1 MSDEFILDYDILEE
15 KINKYF
21 SSDEIQSLILDANK
35 KNLSRVTLDLNK
47 MRESEPLLTEMLLKN
62 PLKIIPMMEKHLNEI
77 SKGLRGEK
85 SQQTKNTIQNKKE
98 EPLHINFRGML
109 GNHLVS
115 PRGLTADLTNQYV
128 GVQGI
133 VTRISDIKPK
143 LVYSVHYCDET
154 KHGTVKEYNDQM
166 KIEETNN
173 TYGQPLNGN
182 FNSGNVTGFMNNAIP
197 TRDINQ
203 NPMTF
208 EYGFSKFKD
217 HQIVLLQEPPER
229 TPLGQLPRSVE
240 VVLEGDLVDK
250 VKPGDR
256 IQVNGIFKSITNIST
271 ATNGNVK
278 TVLIGT
284 NVQIINN
291 DIQQKEYT
299 GEDLRR
305 IKELAKKKDVFN
317 ILANS
322 IAPGI
327 YGHQDIKRA
336 LVLQLLGGNETN
348 LEDGTHLRG
357 DINILMIGDP
367 STAKS
372 QFLRYMLNVAPNTI
386 NTTGKGSSGVGLT
399 AAVMVDRETGDR
411 HLEAGAMVLGD
422 RGIVCIDEF
431 DKMNEVDR
439 VAIHEVMEQQT
450 VTIAKAGIHV
460 SLNARCSVLAA
471 ANPIYGQ
478 YIQQI
483 SASRNI
489 GFPDSLLSR
498 FDLCFIVLDEHNS
511 ELDRK
516 ISEKVIDNHMFPVD
530 ASKFGDD
537 SEDKVIEPEINVDEN
552 KKTSMYEKNNPNSNA
567 SKENKNILTREFL
580 RKYIYYAKSK
590 ITPQLT
596 KESTEFISKSWGKL
610 REKSISD
617 DWKGNKMPI
626 TVRTLESLIRI
637 ATAFAKARLSQKVER
652 QDCENALDLLASS
665 FFHETE
671 FVDDDNGEDNHMDL
685 AHEEDEEEEEND
697 NEKERK
703 RPKRERSREKM
714 ISLQEEEEQSEEKSK
729 KSKKGKK
736 QKGKKS
742 KEEKK
747 VILETPVV
755 DDDAYGVKVDKD
767 KGGKI
772 TEQESNIIF
781 KFIFEHAK
789 KRKNQTIDINELW
802 NIIKD
807 KKELKDKK
815 ITKINQLL
823 DICTKLEDEGK
834 IFVSETKEIT
844 IV

>member
-1 MSDEFILDYDILEE
+1 MSEDLDFDSDNLEQ
-15 KINKYF
+15 KIKKYF
-21 SSDEIQSLILDANK
+21 NSEEIQSLVLDANK
-35 KNLSRVTLDLNK
+35 KNLSRITLDLNH
-47 MRESEPLLTEMLLKN
+47 MRESEPTLTKMLLKN
-62 PLKIIPMMEKHLNEI
+62 PLKIIPIMEKNLNEI
-77 SKGLRGEK
+77 SQNLKGEK
-85 SQQTKNTIQNKKE
+85 SQQVKNTIQNKKE
-98 EPLHINFRGML
+98 EQIHINFQGML
-109 GNHLVS
+109 GTHLVS
-115 PRGLTADLTNQYV
+115 PRGLTAELTNQYV

-133 VTRISDIKPK
+133 VTRISEVRPK
-143 LVYSVHYCDET
+143 LVYSVHYCEET
-154 KHGTVKEYNDQM
+154 KHGNVKEYNDQM
-166 KIEETNN
+166 KIAESSS

-182 FNSGNVTGFMNNAIP
+182 FESGNASGFMNNAIP
-197 TRDINQ
+197 TRDINH
-203 NPMTF
+203 NPLTF

-217 HQIVLLQEPPER
+217 QQVILLQEPPER

-256 IQVNGIFKSITNIST
+256 IQVNGIFKCIST
-271 ATNGNVK
+271 LATSSSGNVK

-291 DIQQKEYT
+291 DIQQNEYT

-305 IKELAKKKDVFN
+305 IRELAKKKEVFN

-327 YGHQDIKRA
+327 YGHQDIKKA

-348 LEDGTHLRG
+348 LDDGTHLRG

-372 QFLRYMLNVAPNTI
+372 QFLRYMLNVAPNAI

-399 AAVMVDRETGDR
+399 AAVMVDRDTGDR

-431 DKMNEVDR
+431 DKMNELDR

-478 YIQQI
+478 YIQDM

-511 ELDRK
+511 ELDRR
-516 ISEKVIDNHMFPVD
+516 ISERVIDNHMYTID

-537 SEDKVIEPEINVDEN
+537 SEDKVIEPEINMDEN
-552 KKTSMYEKNNPNSNA
+552 KKTVMYEKSNPNSNGR
-567 SKENKNILTREFL
+567 KDDKNILTREFL

-590 ITPQLT
+590 IIPQLT

-617 DWKGNKMPI
+617 EWKGKSMPI

-665 FFHETE
+665 FFQDNEAGE
-671 FVDDDNGEDNHMDL
+671 DDDEDNRMDL
-685 AHEEDEEEEEND
+685 IEEEGD
-697 NEKERK
+697 NQRK
-703 RPKRERSREKM
+703 KSKRGKNADRS
-714 ISLQEEEEQSEEKSK
+714 IPLQEEDDEPIEDKRKRGRKHREKKSNEEKEV
-729 KSKKGKK
+729 
-736 QKGKKS
+736 
-742 KEEKK
+742 EEL
-747 VILETPVV
+747 VEAQIDEG
-755 DDDAYGVKVDKD
+755 DDDEDEAANDNDKD
-767 KGGKI
+767 DKI
-772 TEQESNIIF
+772 TDQHANMIF
-781 KFIFEHAK
+781 KFIYEYAK
-789 KRKNQTIDINELW
+789 KKKNQTIDIDELW
-802 NIIKD
+802 SLIKD
-807 KKELKDKK
+807 KKECKDKK
-815 ITKINQLL
+815 ITKKNKLL
-823 DICTKLEDEGK
+823 DICAKLEDEGK

-844 IV
+844 LV

>member
-1 MSDEFILDYDILEE
+1 MSEDLDFESDNLEQ
-15 KINKYF
+15 KITKYF
-21 SSDEIQSLILDANK
+21 SSEEIQSLVLDANK
-35 KNLSRVTLDLNK
+35 KNLSRVTLDLNH
-47 MRESEPLLTEMLLKN
+47 MRESEPTLTKMLLKN
-62 PLKIIPMMEKHLNEI
+62 PLKIIPIMEKNLNEI
-77 SKGLRGEK
+77 SQNLRGEK
-85 SQQTKNTIQNKKE
+85 SQQVKNTIQNKKE
-98 EPLHINFRGML
+98 DQLHINFQGML
-109 GNHLVS
+109 GTHLVS
-115 PRGLTADLTNQYV
+115 PRGLTAELTNQYV

-133 VTRISDIKPK
+133 VTRISEVRPK
-143 LVYSVHYCDET
+143 LVYSVHYCEET
-154 KHGTVKEYNDQM
+154 KHGNVKEYNDQM
-166 KIEETNN
+166 KIAESSS

-182 FNSGNVTGFMNNAIP
+182 FESGNASGFMSNAIP
-197 TRDINQ
+197 TRDINH
-203 NPMTF
+203 NPLTF

-217 HQIVLLQEPPER
+217 QQVILLQEPPER

-256 IQVNGIFKSITNIST
+256 IQVNGIFKCIST
-271 ATNGNVK
+271 MATSSSGNVK

-291 DIQQKEYT
+291 DIQQNEYT

-305 IKELAKKKDVFN
+305 IRELAKKKEVFN

-327 YGHQDIKRA
+327 YGHQDIKKA

-348 LEDGTHLRG
+348 LDDGTHLRG

-372 QFLRYMLNVAPNTI
+372 QFLRYMLNVAPNAI

-399 AAVMVDRETGDR
+399 AAVMVDRDTGDR

-431 DKMNEVDR
+431 DKMNELDR

-478 YIQQI
+478 YIQDM

-511 ELDRK
+511 ELDRR
-516 ISEKVIDNHMFPVD
+516 ISERVIDNHMYTID

-537 SEDKVIEPEINVDEN
+537 SEDKVIEPEINMDEN
-552 KKTSMYEKNNPNSNA
+552 KKTVMYEKSNLNSNGR
-567 SKENKNILTREFL
+567 KEDKNILTREFL
-580 RKYIYYAKSK
+580 RKYLYYAKSK
-590 ITPQLT
+590 IIPQLT

-617 DWKGNKMPI
+617 EWKGKSMPI

-637 ATAFAKARLSQKVER
+637 ATAFAKSRLSQKVER
-652 QDCENALDLLASS
+652 QDCENALELLASS
-665 FFHETE
+665 FFQDNEAGE
-671 FVDDDNGEDNHMDL
+671 DDDEDNRMDL
-685 AHEEDEEEEEND
+685 IEEEEDNQRKKSKRGRNADKSMPLQEEDESIEDKRKRGRKHREKKSNEEKEVEELVDAQIDEGDDDEDEAAND
-697 NEKERK
+697 N
-703 RPKRERSREKM
+703 
-714 ISLQEEEEQSEEKSK
+714 
-729 KSKKGKK
+729 
-736 QKGKKS
+736 
-742 KEEKK
+742 
-747 VILETPVV
+747 
-755 DDDAYGVKVDKD
+755 DKD
-767 KGGKI
+767 DKI
-772 TEQESNIIF
+772 TDQHANIIF
-781 KFIFEHAK
+781 KFIYEYAK
-789 KRKNQTIDINELW
+789 KKKNQTIDIDELW
-802 NIIKD
+802 SLIKD
-807 KKELKDKK
+807 KKECKDKK
-815 ITKINQLL
+815 ITKKNKLL
-823 DICTKLEDEGK
+823 DICAKLEDEGK

-844 IV
+844 LV